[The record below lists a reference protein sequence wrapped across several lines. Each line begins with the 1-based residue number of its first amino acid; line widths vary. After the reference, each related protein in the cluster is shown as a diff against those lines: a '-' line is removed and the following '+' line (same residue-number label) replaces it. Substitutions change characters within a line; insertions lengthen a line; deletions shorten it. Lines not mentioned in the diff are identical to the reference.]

1 MTGRYLLVEF
11 DSKEQAE
18 KLMQQINAATR
29 EGKRF
34 RVVGL
39 FAKPGPDFCRCG
51 PDNWISTR
59 TRGGRTKRGPKF
71 GWQVC
76 MDCKKPVP
84 VMNFLRNLLSAE
96 DIINPTTHDGEY
108 ERKKYKM
115 MFHSLGLTM
124 TGQAVPRA
132 SKR

>member
-29 EGKRF
+29 GGKPF

-51 PDNWISTR
+51 SDNWISSR

-76 MDCKKPVP
+76 LDCKKPVP
-84 VMNFLRNLLSAE
+84 VMNFLKNLLSPE
-96 DIINPTTHDGEY
+96 DIISPTVDDAVY
-108 ERKKYKM
+108 EGRKYKR

-124 TGQAVPRA
+124 TGQAIPRA

>member
-11 DSKEQAE
+11 DSKEKAE
-18 KLMQQINAATR
+18 KLMQQINAAAH
-29 EGKRF
+29 EGKGF

-51 PDNWISTR
+51 PKNWIASR
-59 TRGGRTKRGPKF
+59 VRAKRTKRGPKF
-71 GWQVC
+71 GWEVC
-76 MDCKKPVP
+76 LDCKKPVP
-84 VMNFLRNLLSAE
+84 VMNFLRNLLSPE
-96 DIINPTTHDGEY
+96 DIIDPTTDDAEY
-108 ERKKYKM
+108 EGRKYKR

-132 SKR
+132 DK